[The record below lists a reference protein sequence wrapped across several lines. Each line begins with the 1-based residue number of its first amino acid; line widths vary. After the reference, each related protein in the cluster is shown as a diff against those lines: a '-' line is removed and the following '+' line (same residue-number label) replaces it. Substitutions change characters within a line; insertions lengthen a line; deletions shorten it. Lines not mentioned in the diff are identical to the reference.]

1 MSQKKSQDREERDE
15 DVEFDMEKYMQARL
29 KPGARIRLPVP
40 KDAENLVARVEAL
53 EVSPAIKKEILEK
66 HYNIY
71 AQNRTIEVS
80 PIDKKDDLFGIFLE
94 HITPA
99 INKHNAGHLTDSEFA
114 KYLSN
119 EYARLIHLSC
129 KNAVR
134 FCEDPGLLGSTYF
147 NAEEVAAGRKFN
159 TTWRGFADLD
169 KYFLP
174 FSDFANLVFFESD
187 LNSPNLFSVNSKA
200 LGSLYNAS
208 LRISLGWPNIAPLNL
223 RYFRKEWATSK
234 S

>member
-1 MSQKKSQDREERDE
+1 MSQEEKKVNDQDDN
-15 DVEFDMEKYMQARL
+15 VEFDMEKYMEARL

-40 KDAENLVARVEAL
+40 KDAKNLVARVEAL

-71 AQNRTIEVS
+71 AQNRTIEIS
-80 PIDKKDDLFGIFLE
+80 PMDKKDDLFGIFLE
-94 HITPA
+94 HITPE

-119 EYARLIHLSC
+119 EYARLIHYSC
-129 KNAVR
+129 KKAIR

-169 KYFLP
+169 KYLLIIFIANFSYFLCC
-174 FSDFANLVFFESD
+174 VIESD
-187 LNSPNLFSVNSKA
+187 LNSPNSFQSIARHWKA
-200 LGSLYNAS
+200 C
-208 LRISLGWPNIAPLNL
+208 
-223 RYFRKEWATSK
+223 SK
-234 S
+234 SFGKPCQNVQANLPRIHPTL